1 MSNHTPGPWDYVSAE
16 HTAGWGVCV
25 GDGNDLI
32 LRMVGRKPKAEK
44 QANARLIAA
53 APELLEAL
61 RAITGALKYETYGP
75 QQGDTLFEGFV
86 LKGVD
91 SWHKAIET
99 IVKATGD
106 EE

>member
-1 MSNHTPGPWDYVSAE
+1 MSKHTEGPWDYVSAE

-53 APELLEAL
+53 APDLLDAL
-61 RAITGALKYETYGP
+61 RELTIAAEAAGWDVDADNAPILKAARAAL
-75 QQGDTLFEGFV
+75 
-86 LKGVD
+86 
-91 SWHKAIET
+91 A
-99 IVKATGD
+99 KATGD